1 MKATSM
7 VRRIVFGLVIG
18 AALPAGLAARLG
30 AEPPIVSEAPPPPP
44 PPPSSAAPLDRAR
57 ANYEA
62 ILRGEKT
69 YFALSPAEQQEVAE
83 LDRRIRAQRPPEDS
97 DPHERCREAEYAKL
111 GRAPSALDARV
122 IATRCR

>member
-1 MKATSM
+1 MTATS
-7 VRRIVFGLVIG
+7 VVQRIVLGIVVG
-18 AALPAGLAARLG
+18 AALPAGLAPSVR
-30 AEPPIVSEAPPPPP
+30 AEPSVVSEAPPPPP
-44 PPPSSAAPLDRAR
+44 PSAAPLDRAR

-83 LDRRIRAQRPPEDS
+83 LDRRVRAQRPPEDS
-97 DPHERCREAEYAKL
+97 DPQDRCREAEYAKL
-111 GRAPSALDARV
+111 GRAPSALDARA